1 MQLPAIS
8 SPHTEKAGMVLTSN
22 ESRMGDA
29 CIQSQRLTPVQVDA
43 IVDLQNRKHI
53 RFGEAALELGLLS
66 EQDVRELLNVQFR
79 NASFSSRALMAR
91 VSPKLAILH
100 APDSE
105 AAEAIK
111 RLRSELLAH
120 MGQDR
125 RMAFAVVSPAKREG
139 KSYIAASLAIA
150 FAQLNIK
157 TLLIDANLRDPVQHT
172 LFGLSNQTGLSTILA
187 NRSSGS
193 LAAMTEFVPGFW
205 ILGSGPPPPNPLEIL
220 TAPWFKSFLEP
231 LSAQVSVIVVD
242 TPAGNQW
249 ADAQMVAGQTGS
261 AVLVSLKDWTQ
272 LADLKKFNRDMS
284 SAGIDVLGVVFNQ
297 KAKHA
302 LDGPSL
308 PWQSSTSLVGRVRKW
323 LLQLFRTGEA

>member
-1 MQLPAIS
+1 
-8 SPHTEKAGMVLTSN
+8 MVLTSN

-53 RFGEAALELGLLS
+53 RFGEAAIELGLLS
-66 EQDVRELLNVQFR
+66 EQDVRELLNVQFK

-100 APDSE
+100 APDSA

-120 MGQDR
+120 MGHDR
-125 RMAFAVVSPAKREG
+125 RIAFAVVSPAKREG
-139 KSYIAASLAIA
+139 KSYIAASLAVA

-157 TLLIDANLRDPVQHT
+157 TLLIDANLRDPEQHT

-205 ILGSGPPPPNPLEIL
+205 ILSSGPPPPNPLEIL

-231 LSAQVSVIVVD
+231 LLEQVSVIVID

-261 AVLVSLKDWTQ
+261 AVLVALKDWTK
-272 LADLKKFNRDMS
+272 LEDLKKFNRDIS
-284 SAGIDVLGVVFNQ
+284 SVGIDVLGVVFNQ
-297 KAKHA
+297 IWKRAPI
-302 LDGPSL
+302 GPAQTWRSD
-308 PWQSSTSLVGRVRKW
+308 PSTIGRIRKW
-323 LLQLFRTGEA
+323 FLQLFKAGEV